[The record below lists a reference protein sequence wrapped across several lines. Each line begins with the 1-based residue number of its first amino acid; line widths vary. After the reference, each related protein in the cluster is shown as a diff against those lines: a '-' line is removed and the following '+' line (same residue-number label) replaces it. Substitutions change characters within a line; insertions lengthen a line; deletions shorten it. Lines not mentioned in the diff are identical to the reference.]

1 MSKKKKT
8 VIVIVIIVLVALLS
22 VGTMAMIRYID
33 SLRKENNQAGL
44 KTQSNVILD
53 ENAEPDL
60 REKVSSVNVN
70 IRKNIV
76 IEKNDNGKYTMK
88 LGLNNGNEHQYMFT
102 ITVDDKEIYRSDLIP
117 AGASLPE
124 VELDNINLESGS
136 YEAVVIFSVINEK
149 DNQSVMGSTGVQLTL
164 DVTK

>member
-88 LGLNNGNEHQYMFT
+88 LGLNNGN
-102 ITVDDKEIYRSDLIP
+102 S
-117 AGASLPE
+117 
-124 VELDNINLESGS
+124 NISICYHYS
-136 YEAVVIFSVINEK
+136 R
-149 DNQSVMGSTGVQLTL
+149 
-164 DVTK
+164 

>member
-1 MSKKKKT
+1 MGIRT
-8 VIVIVIIVLVALLS
+8 S
-22 VGTMAMIRYID
+22 VY
-33 SLRKENNQAGL
+33 
-44 KTQSNVILD
+44 V
-53 ENAEPDL
+53 
-60 REKVSSVNVN
+60 
-70 IRKNIV
+70 
-76 IEKNDNGKYTMK
+76 
-88 LGLNNGNEHQYMFT
+88 T
-102 ITVDDKEIYRSDLIP
+102 ITVDDKEISRSDLIP